1 MSVTKQH
8 PNRVGQRVQDVYADS
23 RGWVVELGEREG
35 EKVAVVDWDEKP
47 VGDEDAV
54 FPIVSLLV
62 VEVIRID
69 ADLWED
75 PATHP
80 LVEQTTTGTE
90 HGTVYRLKGGQ
101 VLRGTDQMRAYML
114 GYHKRA

>member
-1 MSVTKQH
+1 MSVTNEH
-8 PNRVGQRVQDVYADS
+8 PTRVGQRVQDIYDDT
-23 RGWVVELGEREG
+23 RGWVVELGEHEG

-54 FPIVSLLV
+54 FPVTSLLV
-62 VEVIRID
+62 VRVIRID
-69 ADLWED
+69 ADHWDD

-80 LVEQTTTGTE
+80 QVESAHTGTGE
-90 HGTVYRLKGGQ
+90 PVYLLKTGSILKG
-101 VLRGTDQMRAYML
+101 RDQMRAWLL